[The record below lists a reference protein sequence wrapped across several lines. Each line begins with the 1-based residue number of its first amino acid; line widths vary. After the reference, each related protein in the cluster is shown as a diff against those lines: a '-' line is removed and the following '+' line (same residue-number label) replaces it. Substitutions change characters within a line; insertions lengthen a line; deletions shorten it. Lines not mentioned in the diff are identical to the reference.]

1 MRPRKF
7 VRSTALVLVLT
18 AALTVTAFAA
28 DPTQRPANETDN
40 KSSYYPTSVEMT
52 EDDAGNPMIRKTYQL
67 SVSDDPQKLPVAD
80 FERDGRRY
88 YLLDMTKEDKIGVD
102 TKEHSETV
110 KLSSDTKEMEQIL
123 QRLDAQKEVT
133 TEDGHTGV
141 LTLDHTSVKVTA
153 DGYGTKK
160 RTLSATRTY
169 PNLSDA
175 DVALI
180 PKTIQDNGHTL
191 TLADVRW
198 DSAYQTEAD
207 EAVVRYCAT
216 AQYTGESSSQ
226 YVTGYPVTIDGK
238 EYLQQVFTADSETW
252 VCDYD
257 IDIGFTMPDEVPEGT
272 RIVDMNNNDITKIR
286 TSPNGASYAGQF
298 KVLYPKDS
306 VSDQTGAVQMSLH
319 ANVYKYAIY
328 YALCAETS
336 KYGTLQRYM
345 CDTDPTVVTGTYNRP
360 GTYKIVYRVNGGGH
374 RTLADNL
381 STQKNYTL
389 AASATALKLASN
401 ERVTEIMFVFGQ
413 APAGFAQVEKPYLHC
428 KAVTGLSAGS
438 FVNVADV
445 GGTYGGTW
453 VQGISRWV
461 TTVYGKPV
469 IPTLP
474 KTGY

>member
-180 PKTIQDNGHTL
+180 PKTIQDNGHSLIAAAALCTL
-191 TLADVRW
+191 CVGQA
-198 DSAYQTEAD
+198 SALE
-207 EAVVRYCAT
+207 
-216 AQYTGESSSQ
+216 YTVDAPE
-226 YVTGYPVTIDGK
+226 D
-238 EYLQQVFTADSETW
+238 YLFGTPTS
-252 VCDYD
+252 
-257 IDIGFTMPDEVPEGT
+257 EGT
-272 RIVDMNNNDITKIR
+272 VYEQESNNVDR
-286 TSPNGASYAGQF
+286 G
-298 KVLYPKDS
+298 
-306 VSDQTGAVQMSLH
+306 
-319 ANVYKYAIY
+319 
-328 YALCAETS
+328 
-336 KYGTLQRYM
+336 
-345 CDTDPTVVTGTYNRP
+345 
-360 GTYKIVYRVNGGGH
+360 
-374 RTLADNL
+374 
-381 STQKNYTL
+381 KN
-389 AASATALKLASN
+389 TAL
-401 ERVTEIMFVFGQ
+401 IPPGFGT
-413 APAGFAQVEKPYLHC
+413 ATSYLPGSGEPLTPNLLPG
-428 KAVTGLSAGS
+428 AMSGGL
-438 FVNVADV
+438 
-445 GGTYGGTW
+445 
-453 VQGISRWV
+453 ISSV
-461 TTVYGKPV
+461 
-469 IPTLP
+469 
-474 KTGY
+474 KTDSSEVS

>member
-169 PNLSDA
+169 
-175 DVALI
+175 
-180 PKTIQDNGHTL
+180 Q
-191 TLADVRW
+191 
-198 DSAYQTEAD
+198 
-207 EAVVRYCAT
+207 
-216 AQYTGESSSQ
+216 
-226 YVTGYPVTIDGK
+226 
-238 EYLQQVFTADSETW
+238 
-252 VCDYD
+252 
-257 IDIGFTMPDEVPEGT
+257 IG
-272 RIVDMNNNDITKIR
+272 R
-286 TSPNGASYAGQF
+286 AS
-298 KVLYPKDS
+298 
-306 VSDQTGAVQMSLH
+306 
-319 ANVYKYAIY
+319 
-328 YALCAETS
+328 C
-336 KYGTLQRYM
+336 R
-345 CDTDPTVVTGTYNRP
+345 
-360 GTYKIVYRVNGGGH
+360 
-374 RTLADNL
+374 
-381 STQKNYTL
+381 
-389 AASATALKLASN
+389 
-401 ERVTEIMFVFGQ
+401 ERV
-413 APAGFAQVEKPYLHC
+413 
-428 KAVTGLSAGS
+428 
-438 FVNVADV
+438 
-445 GGTYGGTW
+445 
-453 VQGISRWV
+453 
-461 TTVYGKPV
+461 
-469 IPTLP
+469 
-474 KTGY
+474 

>member
-28 DPTQRPANETDN
+28 DPTQQPATKTDN

-80 FERDGRRY
+80 FERD
-88 YLLDMTKEDKIGVD
+88 GVD

-207 EAVVRYCAT
+207 EAVVRCCAT

-226 YVTGYPVTIDGK
+226 YVTGYTV
-238 EYLQQVFTADSETW
+238 TADYSGR
-252 VCDYD
+252 V
-257 IDIGFTMPDEVPEGT
+257 
-272 RIVDMNNNDITKIR
+272 TK
-286 TSPNGASYAGQF
+286 TS
-298 KVLYPKDS
+298 
-306 VSDQTGAVQMSLH
+306 
-319 ANVYKYAIY
+319 
-328 YALCAETS
+328 
-336 KYGTLQRYM
+336 
-345 CDTDPTVVTGTYNRP
+345 CDTVVYTAIFDSMPLEGEQPVEETDHRLP
-360 GTYKIVYRVNGGGH
+360 IVLGGAALLGAM
-374 RTLADNL
+374 LGGAA
-381 STQKNYTL
+381 TQIKKKKRKGDE
-389 AASATALKLASN
+389 S
-401 ERVTEIMFVFGQ
+401 
-413 APAGFAQVEKPYLHC
+413 
-428 KAVTGLSAGS
+428 
-438 FVNVADV
+438 
-445 GGTYGGTW
+445 
-453 VQGISRWV
+453 
-461 TTVYGKPV
+461 
-469 IPTLP
+469 
-474 KTGY
+474 

>member
-28 DPTQRPANETDN
+28 DPTQQPATKTDN

-141 LTLDHTSVKVTA
+141 LILDHTSVKVTA

-175 DVALI
+175 DVALL

-191 TLADVRW
+191 TLADVQW

-226 YVTGYPVTIDGK
+226 YVTGYTV
-238 EYLQQVFTADSETW
+238 TADYSGRVTKTSCDTVVYTAIFDSMPLEAEKPVEETDHRLPI
-252 VCDYD
+252 VL
-257 IDIGFTMPDEVPEGT
+257 GGAALLGAMLGGAVT
-272 RIVDMNNNDITKIR
+272 RIKKKKRKGDE
-286 TSPNGASYAGQF
+286 S
-298 KVLYPKDS
+298 
-306 VSDQTGAVQMSLH
+306 
-319 ANVYKYAIY
+319 
-328 YALCAETS
+328 
-336 KYGTLQRYM
+336 
-345 CDTDPTVVTGTYNRP
+345 
-360 GTYKIVYRVNGGGH
+360 
-374 RTLADNL
+374 
-381 STQKNYTL
+381 
-389 AASATALKLASN
+389 
-401 ERVTEIMFVFGQ
+401 
-413 APAGFAQVEKPYLHC
+413 
-428 KAVTGLSAGS
+428 
-438 FVNVADV
+438 
-445 GGTYGGTW
+445 
-453 VQGISRWV
+453 
-461 TTVYGKPV
+461 
-469 IPTLP
+469 
-474 KTGY
+474 

>member
-180 PKTIQDNGHTL
+180 PKTIQDN
-191 TLADVRW
+191 
-198 DSAYQTEAD
+198 
-207 EAVVRYCAT
+207 
-216 AQYTGESSSQ
+216 
-226 YVTGYPVTIDGK
+226 
-238 EYLQQVFTADSETW
+238 
-252 VCDYD
+252 
-257 IDIGFTMPDEVPEGT
+257 
-272 RIVDMNNNDITKIR
+272 
-286 TSPNGASYAGQF
+286 
-298 KVLYPKDS
+298 
-306 VSDQTGAVQMSLH
+306 
-319 ANVYKYAIY
+319 
-328 YALCAETS
+328 
-336 KYGTLQRYM
+336 
-345 CDTDPTVVTGTYNRP
+345 
-360 GTYKIVYRVNGGGH
+360 
-374 RTLADNL
+374 
-381 STQKNYTL
+381 TL

>member
-226 YVTGYPVTIDGK
+226 YVTGYTV
-238 EYLQQVFTADSETW
+238 TADYSGR
-252 VCDYD
+252 V
-257 IDIGFTMPDEVPEGT
+257 
-272 RIVDMNNNDITKIR
+272 TK
-286 TSPNGASYAGQF
+286 TS
-298 KVLYPKDS
+298 
-306 VSDQTGAVQMSLH
+306 
-319 ANVYKYAIY
+319 
-328 YALCAETS
+328 
-336 KYGTLQRYM
+336 
-345 CDTDPTVVTGTYNRP
+345 CDTVVYTAIFDSMPLEGEQPVEETDHRLP
-360 GTYKIVYRVNGGGH
+360 IVLGGAALLGAI
-374 RTLADNL
+374 LGGAA
-381 STQKNYTL
+381 TQIK
-389 AASATALKLASN
+389 KKKRKD
-401 ERVTEIMFVFGQ
+401 ERQ
-413 APAGFAQVEKPYLHC
+413 C
-428 KAVTGLSAGS
+428 
-438 FVNVADV
+438 
-445 GGTYGGTW
+445 
-453 VQGISRWV
+453 
-461 TTVYGKPV
+461 
-469 IPTLP
+469 
-474 KTGY
+474 

>member
-28 DPTQRPANETDN
+28 DPTQQPATKTDN

-160 RTLSATRTY
+160 RTLSVTRTY

-191 TLADVRW
+191 TLADVQW

-207 EAVVRYCAT
+207 EAVVRYRFH
-216 AQYTGESSSQ
+216 
-226 YVTGYPVTIDGK
+226 PRR
-238 EYLQQVFTADSETW
+238 LRWF
-252 VCDYD
+252 
-257 IDIGFTMPDEVPEGT
+257 P
-272 RIVDMNNNDITKIR
+272 
-286 TSPNGASYAGQF
+286 PN
-298 KVLYPKDS
+298 K
-306 VSDQTGAVQMSLH
+306 
-319 ANVYKYAIY
+319 
-328 YALCAETS
+328 
-336 KYGTLQRYM
+336 R
-345 CDTDPTVVTGTYNRP
+345 
-360 GTYKIVYRVNGGGH
+360 
-374 RTLADNL
+374 
-381 STQKNYTL
+381 
-389 AASATALKLASN
+389 
-401 ERVTEIMFVFGQ
+401 
-413 APAGFAQVEKPYLHC
+413 
-428 KAVTGLSAGS
+428 
-438 FVNVADV
+438 
-445 GGTYGGTW
+445 
-453 VQGISRWV
+453 
-461 TTVYGKPV
+461 
-469 IPTLP
+469 
-474 KTGY
+474 

>member
-7 VRSTALVLVLT
+7 VRSTALMLVLT

-28 DPTQRPANETDN
+28 DPTQQPATKTDN

-160 RTLSATRTY
+160 HTLPATRTY

-191 TLADVRW
+191 TLADVQW

-226 YVTGYPVTIDGK
+226 YVTGYTV
-238 EYLQQVFTADSETW
+238 TADYSGR
-252 VCDYD
+252 V
-257 IDIGFTMPDEVPEGT
+257 
-272 RIVDMNNNDITKIR
+272 TKIKI
-286 TSPNGASYAGQF
+286 P
-298 KVLYPKDS
+298 
-306 VSDQTGAVQMSLH
+306 
-319 ANVYKYAIY
+319 
-328 YALCAETS
+328 
-336 KYGTLQRYM
+336 
-345 CDTDPTVVTGTYNRP
+345 RP
-360 GTYKIVYRVNGGGH
+360 MAGGH
-374 RTLADNL
+374 KKAK
-381 STQKNYTL
+381 SVF
-389 AASATALKLASN
+389 AGTAWLRSCRFLFHQLVHGDKSHKVIGN
-401 ERVTEIMFVFGQ
+401 
-413 APAGFAQVEKPYLHC
+413 
-428 KAVTGLSAGS
+428 
-438 FVNVADV
+438 ADV
-445 GGTYGGTW
+445 
-453 VQGISRWV
+453 
-461 TTVYGKPV
+461 
-469 IPTLP
+469 LP
-474 KTGY
+474 PFAAALVRRFNVDRLHKLPQRVRGQLL

>member
-28 DPTQRPANETDN
+28 DPTQQPATKTDN

-191 TLADVRW
+191 TLADVQW

-207 EAVVRYCAT
+207 EAVVRCCAT

-226 YVTGYPVTIDGK
+226 YVTGYTV
-238 EYLQQVFTADSETW
+238 TADYSGKVTKTSCDTAEQPVEETDHRLPI
-252 VCDYD
+252 VL
-257 IDIGFTMPDEVPEGT
+257 GGAALLGAMLGGAAT
-272 RIVDMNNNDITKIR
+272 RIKKKKERGTNRENEISQPDRSCGSLYSVCWTGQRIGIHR
-286 TSPNGASYAGQF
+286 RCAG
-298 KVLYPKDS
+298 
-306 VSDQTGAVQMSLH
+306 
-319 ANVYKYAIY
+319 
-328 YALCAETS
+328 
-336 KYGTLQRYM
+336 
-345 CDTDPTVVTGTYNRP
+345 
-360 GTYKIVYRVNGGGH
+360 
-374 RTLADNL
+374 
-381 STQKNYTL
+381 
-389 AASATALKLASN
+389 
-401 ERVTEIMFVFGQ
+401 
-413 APAGFAQVEKPYLHC
+413 
-428 KAVTGLSAGS
+428 GLS
-438 FVNVADV
+438 VRH
-445 GGTYGGTW
+445 TH
-453 VQGISRWV
+453 Q
-461 TTVYGKPV
+461 
-469 IPTLP
+469 
-474 KTGY
+474 

>member
-226 YVTGYPVTIDGK
+226 YVTGYTV
-238 EYLQQVFTADSETW
+238 TADYS
-252 VCDYD
+252 
-257 IDIGFTMPDEVPEGT
+257 G
-272 RIVDMNNNDITKIR
+272 
-286 TSPNGASYAGQF
+286 
-298 KVLYPKDS
+298 
-306 VSDQTGAVQMSLH
+306 
-319 ANVYKYAIY
+319 
-328 YALCAETS
+328 
-336 KYGTLQRYM
+336 
-345 CDTDPTVVTGTYNRP
+345 
-360 GTYKIVYRVNGGGH
+360 
-374 RTLADNL
+374 
-381 STQKNYTL
+381 
-389 AASATALKLASN
+389 
-401 ERVTEIMFVFGQ
+401 RVT
-413 APAGFAQVEKPYLHC
+413 KTSC
-428 KAVTGLSAGS
+428 
-438 FVNVADV
+438 D
-445 GGTYGGTW
+445 
-453 VQGISRWV
+453 
-461 TTVYGKPV
+461 
-469 IPTLP
+469 IPSP
-474 KTGY
+474 

>member
-28 DPTQRPANETDN
+28 DPTQQPATKTDN

-191 TLADVRW
+191 TLADVQW

-207 EAVVRYCAT
+207 EAVVRYYAT

-226 YVTGYPVTIDGK
+226 YVTGYTV
-238 EYLQQVFTADSETW
+238 TADYSGRVTKTSCDMSFTQRSLT
-252 VCDYD
+252 VCLWKGNSRWKKL
-257 IDIGFTMPDEVPEGT
+257 ITACPSCLAAQHCWEQFSAEQQHRSKRKKERGT
-272 RIVDMNNNDITKIR
+272 NRED
-286 TSPNGASYAGQF
+286 
-298 KVLYPKDS
+298 
-306 VSDQTGAVQMSLH
+306 
-319 ANVYKYAIY
+319 
-328 YALCAETS
+328 ETS
-336 KYGTLQRYM
+336 
-345 CDTDPTVVTGTYNRP
+345 
-360 GTYKIVYRVNGGGH
+360 
-374 RTLADNL
+374 
-381 STQKNYTL
+381 
-389 AASATALKLASN
+389 
-401 ERVTEIMFVFGQ
+401 
-413 APAGFAQVEKPYLHC
+413 
-428 KAVTGLSAGS
+428 
-438 FVNVADV
+438 
-445 GGTYGGTW
+445 
-453 VQGISRWV
+453 
-461 TTVYGKPV
+461 
-469 IPTLP
+469 
-474 KTGY
+474 